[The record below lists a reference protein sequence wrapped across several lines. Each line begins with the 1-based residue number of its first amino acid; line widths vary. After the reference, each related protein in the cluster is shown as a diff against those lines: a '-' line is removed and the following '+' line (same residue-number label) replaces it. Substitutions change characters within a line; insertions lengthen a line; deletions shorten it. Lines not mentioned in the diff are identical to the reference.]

1 MFDKDSSKSSAFFVI
16 AIISLLYGAG
26 EMLQLALVGPN
37 WVRWYLSDF
46 GFPFSF
52 AVSAMVFL
60 KLKPAYAIM
69 AGGLVAVSWELF
81 QFSQG
86 EGDPIDVL
94 VFVIA
99 VSIGLIIVRFLGR
112 RNYEGQ

>member
-1 MFDKDSSKSSAFFVI
+1 MFDKDSSKSSEFYVI
-16 AIISLLYGAG
+16 AIISVLYFAG
-26 EMLQLALVGPN
+26 EMLQLALIGPN

-52 AVSAMVFL
+52 AVTAMVYL
-60 KLKPAYAIM
+60 KLKPTYAIL
-69 AGGLVAVSWELF
+69 AGGLVAICYEVF

-86 EGDPIDVL
+86 DGDPIDVL

-99 VSIGLIIVRFLGR
+99 VTIGLAIIRFLKR
-112 RNYEGQ
+112 REYGSQ